1 MSKYIQIYEFVVK
14 FFSKNSY
21 ECRLDLPVSSDGLN
35 MEKWCFVTPN
45 GKLLKG

>member
-35 MEKWCFVTPN
+35 MEK
-45 GKLLKG
+45 